1 VTRGMRLL
9 VLAAAFAA
17 SAMACGKKKDEAPP
31 AKDLGQAVGDTAN
44 DTALL
49 REANGAAN
57 EVIRNA
63 TDCPAARASINAAND
78 KLNALEPQLK
88 TVTGRATLA
97 ALRAQVERVSQL
109 CP

>member
-1 VTRGMRLL
+1 MSTKLSWAAVA
-9 VLAAAFAA
+9 VAAAALG
-17 SAMACGKKKDEAPP
+17 CGGKKEEAP
-31 AKDLGQAVGDTAN
+31 ATKDLGQAVGDTAN

-63 TDCPAARASINAAND
+63 ADCPAARASITSAYE
-78 KLNALEPQLK
+78 KLDAIGPQLK
-88 TVTGRATLA
+88 TVTGRATLDS
-97 ALRAQVERVSQL
+97 LRKQVDRISEM

>member
-1 VTRGMRLL
+1 MKRARGLL
-9 VLAAAFAA
+9 MLAAAVAA
-17 SAMACGKKKDEAPP
+17 TSLACGKKEEAPP
-31 AKDLGQAVGDTAN
+31 SKDLGQAVGDTAN

-63 TDCPAARASINAAND
+63 ADCPAARASIDAANQ

-88 TVTGRATLA
+88 TVTGRQTLA